1 MWDKGERIG
10 KMLVNMGLVDEDQVK
25 AALAESSDNGKSLGQ
40 NMFELGYVTDSSL
53 LQLLVAQGAA
63 TPWFLSASPPEGR
76 VQRLISPSVMREH
89 MLMPII
95 RLGDLLLL
103 AMADPDDHSALDR
116 VRALT
121 GLRIESVA
129 AEPERIKEVI
139 ETILNEER
147 GKQPSPN
154 IVTVAEP
161 PPPPEEAPE
170 VVAESPV
177 APPIEPEPV
186 IEIQFEA
193 SSLGEKKKKSEPK
206 APVAAPAPAA
216 SQERERLTVDH
227 DVVSADD
234 TAPVAGLVDQIIA
247 DSVRRN
253 ASEILIESTT
263 EGMTVRYRV
272 DGRLRSIGDIP
283 KSLAPLVEARL
294 RLMASLDIWGS
305 NVPQSAVLQ
314 YEMSSRTVEFEA
326 CIIPTVHGTRFL
338 LRARNGCAEAKKLE
352 DIGLAKNELGLVRN
366 AIESNE
372 GLILVVAPSS
382 AERSWPI
389 YSLIAE
395 LASPA
400 RDILT
405 CEEVPGVSVAGVSHS
420 KFVHR
425 HERSRAEHLSMLFRQ
440 SSDVVIVDNLS
451 DERSTAMSVRAA
463 LSGRLV
469 VAGMEAKSAL
479 SAVAR
484 MIDLGTDPYLAAAS
498 LAGVLAQRQ
507 VRTLCPSCRKKD
519 GAGYKSVGCGECEGT
534 GYKGTSDV
542 FEFLPINDE
551 VRKLIADKAP
561 LNKIEEAA
569 KKAGFQPM
577 SVHAKTKLDR
587 GETDARELDST
598 FRRPVAD
605 DKGESKGFDLPV
617 IETAPKVEA
626 TAAIAKSKPK
636 STTASDD
643 VDDIE
648 SRAYRAEIERE
659 RKELDAYFTQ
669 QSYDGSGQEAA

>member
-25 AALAESSDNGKSLGQ
+25 AALSESSDNGKSLGQ

-63 TPWFLSASPPEGR
+63 TPWFLSTTPPEGR

-95 RLGDLLLL
+95 RLGDLMLL

-147 GKQPSPN
+147 GRQPSPN

-161 PPPPEEAPE
+161 PPPLEEAPE
-170 VVAESPV
+170 VVAEAP
-177 APPIEPEPV
+177 APPPAEPEPV

-263 EGMTVRYRV
+263 EGMAVRYRV

-326 CIIPTVHGTRFL
+326 CIIPTVHGSRFL

-405 CEEVPGVSVAGVSHS
+405 CEEVHGVSVAGVSHS

-451 DERSTAMSVRAA
+451 DERSTSMSVRAA

-469 VAGMEAKSAL
+469 VAGLEAKSAL

-484 MIDLGTDPYLAAAS
+484 VIDLGIDPYLAAAS
-498 LAGVLAQRQ
+498 LCGVLAQRQ
-507 VRTLCPSCRKKD
+507 IRTLCPSCKKKD
-519 GAGYKSVGCGECEGT
+519 GSGFKSVGCGECEGT

-577 SVHAKTKLDR
+577 AVHAKTKLDR
-587 GETDARELDST
+587 GETDARELDGT

-605 DKGESKGFDLPV
+605 AKAESKGFDLPV
-617 IETAPKVEA
+617 IEPAPQVEVAA
-626 TAAIAKSKPK
+626 TVAKSKPAAT
-636 STTASDD
+636 SADD

-669 QSYDGSGQEAA
+669 QSYDGSQEAA

>member
-25 AALAESSDNGKSLGQ
+25 AALKQSSDNGKSLGQ
-40 NMFELGYVTDSSL
+40 NMFELGFVTDSSL

-63 TPWFLSASPPEGR
+63 TPWFLNSTPPEGR
-76 VQRLISPSVMREH
+76 VLRILSPSVMREH
-89 MLMPII
+89 MLMPIV

-103 AMADPDDHSALDR
+103 AMADPDDHAALDR

-139 ETILNEER
+139 ETILNDER
-147 GKQPSPN
+147 AKQPSPN

-161 PPPPEEAPE
+161 PPPLEDLAAPIVDEAPAQE
-170 VVAESPV
+170 QV
-177 APPIEPEPV
+177 APEAV
-186 IEIQFEA
+186 TQIQFEA

-206 APVAAPAPAA
+206 APAAAPAPATPQA
-216 SQERERLTVDH
+216 RERLTVDH
-227 DVVSADD
+227 DVVTADD

-263 EGMTVRYRV
+263 DGMAVRYRV

-305 NVPQSAVLQ
+305 NTPQSAVLH

-405 CEEVPGVSVAGVSHS
+405 CEEVPGVSVSGVSHS

-451 DERSTAMSVRAA
+451 DERSASMSVRGA

-469 VAGMEAKSAL
+469 VAGLEAKSAL
-479 SAVAR
+479 AAVAR
-484 MIDLGTDPYLAAAS
+484 IIDLGVDPYLAAAS
-498 LAGVLAQRQ
+498 LCGVLAQRQ
-507 VRTLCPSCRKKD
+507 VRTLCPSCKKKD
-519 GAGYKSVGCGECEGT
+519 GSGFKSAGCGECEGT
-534 GYKGTSDV
+534 GYKGTTDV
-542 FEFLPINDE
+542 YEFLPINDE
-551 VRKLIADKAP
+551 VRKLIAEKAP
-561 LNKIEEAA
+561 LNKIEDAA
-569 KKAGFQPM
+569 KKAGFQAM
-577 SVHAKTKLDR
+577 AVHAKTKLDR

-605 DKGESKGFDLPV
+605 DKSESKGFDLPV
-617 IETAPKVEA
+617 IEPS
-626 TAAIAKSKPK
+626 AKSEVAVPVA
-636 STTASDD
+636 ASRAKIGETE
-643 VDDIE
+643 DIE
-648 SRAYRAEIERE
+648 SLAYRAEIERE

-669 QSYDGSGQEAA
+669 QSYDGSQEAA